1 MSMTS
6 QIITNTCVFS
16 KVLTTKK
23 NRNCIECNILLIPN
37 IDHVHI
43 IDRYTR
49 NDKNKKRQLADQYLC
64 ERCFSKKV
72 LVDKVTQNKILKE
85 HRQEE
90 PILITP
96 PNIEIPNVNETPK
109 PKTFAKYLLSLIG
122 L

>member
-1 MSMTS
+1 MTN

-37 IDHVHI
+37 VDHVHI

-49 NDKNKKRQLADQYLC
+49 NDKNKKIQLADQYIC

-72 LVDKVTQNKILKE
+72 LVDKVTQNAILKA
-85 HRQEE
+85 HQHEE
-90 PILITP
+90 PVSITL
-96 PNIEIPNVNETPK
+96 PNIEIPNVIEVPK
-109 PKTFAKYLLSLIG
+109 PKTFTKYLLSLLG